1 MHDDH
6 ALVEGRLGRFVAD
19 RLTPAIYRDPHPV
32 TVSAWQAPGEPV
44 DVADAMGRPYSPV
57 AVGWRWGRAWST
69 VWLHVQ
75 AEVPAAWR
83 EQLPDGCEA
92 ELLVDF
98 GYNRS
103 RSGFQAEGLA
113 YLPDGTPV
121 KAISPLNSYLPWD
134 VSKGPLDVY
143 IEAAANPDVA
153 GEYTFA
159 PTGLGAWDTAGEEP
173 LYELR
178 QLEVALRD
186 VEVWELTQDVWTL
199 RGLMEQLPESSPRR
213 HGILRALEDMMDRV
227 DPSDVAGTAS
237 AGREALAAVLNAPA
251 SASAHRVVATGHAHI
266 DSAWLWPLRETV
278 RKCARTFTNATALM
292 DEYPDFVFSCS
303 SAQQY
308 AWLRDHHPRVFDRI
322 REKVAA
328 GTFVPVGG
336 MWVESDTNM
345 PTGEALARQF
355 ILGKR
360 FFREEF
366 GVDCEEAWLPDSFGY
381 SAALPQIVAAAG
393 ERWFLTQKISW
404 NQTNA
409 FPHHTFW
416 WEGIDGTRVF
426 THFPPADTYIS
437 ELSAAELAHA
447 ERNFRE
453 KGRATMSLVP
463 FGWGDGGGGPTREMM
478 AAARR
483 TADLEGS
490 PRVTVG
496 SSRDFFAAAE
506 AEYPD
511 APVWTGEMYLE
522 LHRGVFTSQLRT
534 KQGNRRNET
543 LLRAAELW
551 ATTAAV
557 RAGAPYPAEVLR
569 EAWEAVLLLQF
580 HDILPGSSIAWVHRE
595 AEQRHADVTARLEG
609 VIADAVSA
617 LAGSRAEAEGRGA
630 EPAGAAPA
638 GAAPLINSSPFAQA
652 GIAPLGIGVPVL
664 AAGEVTVRAEG
675 DEVVVESSHLR
686 VVVDAGGR
694 IVSLRDAASGR
705 EAVADGEAVGTLRLH
720 QDLPNLWDAWD
731 LDAHYRR
738 SVTVLTEAAEREV
751 ERRPDGSV
759 AVRSLRR
766 VGASAI
772 TQWVVVAPDALDV
785 GLELH
790 IDWHERE
797 KILKLAMPF
806 DVHAD
811 RIAAETQFGH
821 LWRATHTNTGWDAA
835 RFEAC
840 QHRFVHLAEP
850 GWGVAVANDS
860 TYGYDVDRQPAA
872 GGGVRTTVRFS
883 LLRSPLFPDPEA
895 DQGEHRMAFRIR
907 PAATIAD
914 AVELGY
920 ALANPLRPA
929 PVAVAPLVVS
939 EDPGVVVETVKCAE
953 DGSGDVVVRVYEA
966 LGRRARTTVRLSGAD
981 AAEVWLTDLL
991 EQPLPD
997 EPVHAASR
1005 TGAAVDLDLRPFQ
1018 LRTLRFRKV
1027 VAA

>member
-6 ALVEGRLGRFVAD
+6 ALVEGRLRRFVAD

-32 TVSAWQAPGEPV
+32 SVSAWQVPGEPV
-44 DVADAMGRPYSPV
+44 DAAEAMSRPYTPV
-57 AVGWRWGRAWST
+57 DVGWKWGRAWST

-75 AEVPAAWR
+75 ADVPAAW
-83 EQLPDGCEA
+83 QVGLPAGCEA

-103 RSGFQAEGLA
+103 RSGFQAEGLV

-121 KAISPLNSYLPWD
+121 KAIAPLNSYLPWD
-134 VSKGPLDVY
+134 VSAGPLDVY

-153 GEYTFA
+153 GDYTFA

-186 VEVWELTQDVWTL
+186 VTVWELAQDVWTL
-199 RGLMEQLPESSPRR
+199 RGLMEQLPESAPRR
-213 HGILRALEDMMDRV
+213 HEILRALEDMMDRI
-227 DPSDVAGTAS
+227 DPSDVGGTAA
-237 AGREALAAVLNAPA
+237 AGREALASVLRAPA
-251 SASAHRVVATGHAHI
+251 SGSAHRVLATGHAHI

-345 PTGEALARQF
+345 PTGEAMARQF
-355 ILGKR
+355 ILGKS
-360 FFREEF
+360 FFRDEF
-366 GVDCEEAWLPDSFGY
+366 GIDCEEAWLPDSFGY
-381 SAALPQIVAAAG
+381 SAALPQIVAAVG

-437 ELSAAELAHA
+437 ELSGAELAHA

-496 SSRDFFAAAE
+496 SSRDFFTAAE

-534 KQGNRRNET
+534 KQGNRRNEG

-551 ATTAAV
+551 ATTATV
-557 RAGAPYPAEVLR
+557 RAGAEYPAAVLR
-569 EAWEAVLLLQF
+569 EAWETVLLLQF

-595 AEQRHADVTARLEG
+595 AEERHAAVTARLEE
-609 VIADAVSA
+609 VIADAVDA
-617 LAGSRAEAEGRGA
+617 LVRPGSD
-630 EPAGAAPA
+630 AGA
-638 GAAPLINSSPFAQA
+638 LRNSSPFAQA
-652 GIAPLGIGVPVL
+652 GIAPLSIGTPAPVS
-664 AAGEVTVRAEG
+664 GEVSVRTEG
-675 DEVVVESSHLR
+675 DDVILESPLLR
-686 VVVDAGGR
+686 VAVDAGGR
-694 IVSLRDAASGR
+694 IVSLRDTTTGR
-705 EAVADGEAVGTLRLH
+705 EAVAAGEAVGTLRLH

-738 SVTVLTEAAEREV
+738 SVTELTAASERDV

-766 VGASAI
+766 VGASTI
-772 TQWVVVAPDALDV
+772 TQWVVLAPGARDVAF
-785 GLELH
+785 ELH

-840 QHRFVHLAEP
+840 QHRFVYLAEP

-860 TYGYDVDRQPAA
+860 TYGYDVDRQSAD

-883 LLRSPLFPDPEA
+883 LLRAPLFPDPEA

-907 PAATIAD
+907 PGATVAE

-920 ALANPLRPA
+920 ALANPLVPAPA
-929 PVAVAPLVVS
+929 PVEPLV
-939 EDPGVVVETVKCAE
+939 ECDDPGVVVETVKCAE

-966 LGRRARTTVRLSGAD
+966 LGRRARATVRLSGAS
-981 AAEVWLTDLL
+981 AADVGVTDLL
-991 EQPLPD
+991 EQPLPGA
-997 EPVHAASR
+997 PVHA
-1005 TGAAVDLDLRPFQ
+1005 GATVDLDLRPFQ